1 MCDELLNL
9 SFAGVGLYVLHIRP
23 NQKVPSILEISLE
36 KVSLQR
42 VLPFSD
48 QVEST
53 KPFPNQTGSIVI

>member
-42 VLPFSD
+42 VLSFSG
-48 QVEST
+48 QVES
-53 KPFPNQTGSIVI
+53 TGSIVI